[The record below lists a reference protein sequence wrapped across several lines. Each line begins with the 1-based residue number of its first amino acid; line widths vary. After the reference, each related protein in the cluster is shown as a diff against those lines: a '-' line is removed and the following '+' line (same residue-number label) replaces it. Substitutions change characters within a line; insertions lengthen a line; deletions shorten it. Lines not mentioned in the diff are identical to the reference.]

1 MSSIKS
7 SAIVLKSINWR
18 DTSKIVT
25 LFTREEG
32 KISVIAKGARR
43 LKSNYQGILES
54 INLLEVIIYISAS
67 RKLQIL
73 GQATLENTFK
83 QIRAEYEKTGY
94 AFALLELTDIFFK
107 EGAVDAVF
115 FDFLK
120 TLFLEMEKIP
130 DPKFI
135 LWYFLLK
142 LSSYLGF
149 RPEFNGCA
157 VCNNTITRD
166 DTMFSMKEGAIICR
180 SCHPTSDSTWTVSDA
195 ARKSL
200 LELQNLNHKRI
211 SSAQII
217 IDEKFMYTEFLLTYL
232 RFHSEENL
240 ELSSL
245 KIFK

>member
-32 KISVIAKGARR
+32 KISVIAKGARQ
-43 LKSNYQGILES
+43 LKSKYQGILES
-54 INLLEVIIYISAS
+54 INLLEVIIYISAT

-73 GQATLENTFK
+73 GQASLDNTFK
-83 QIRAEYEKTGY
+83 QIRAEYEKTCY
-94 AFALLELTDIFFK
+94 TFTLLELIDIFFK
-107 EGAVDAVF
+107 EGSVDTVF

-120 TLFLEMEKIP
+120 TLLIEMEKIS
-130 DPKFI
+130 DPKYI

-149 RPEFNGCA
+149 RPEFNECA
-157 VCNNTITRD
+157 VCHSHITRED
-166 DTMFSMKEGAIICR
+166 MVFSMKEGAIICR
-180 SCHPTSDSTWTVSDA
+180 DCRSSSESIWALSEV

-232 RFHSEENL
+232 RLHSEEKL
-240 ELSSL
+240 DLSSL